1 MEKIQRRQ
9 PESKIQSRIIK
20 ELEADGYYVIKLML
34 TNKAGIPDLILL
46 KGGIAS
52 FVEVKRQGETL
63 RPLQE
68 YRFHELTKMGFKCK
82 VRNE

>member
-1 MEKIQRRQ
+1 
-9 PESKIQSRIIK
+9 
-20 ELEADGYYVIKLML
+20 ML